1 MIKLRC
7 KDTNFLQYGENK
19 FRRVGKCS
27 YLCSRFQKEIVKR
40 YTRSVQRN
48 LRNSIVIQN
57 QCNGYRVLRG
67 LIASSYHK
75 VILRTSLQEAAYGAT
90 LLLLLMLDA
99 ARESGIKKT

>member
-19 FRRVGKCS
+19 FGGTGKMS
-27 YLCSRFQKEIVKR
+27 YFCSRFQKEIVKR

-90 LLLLLMLDA
+90 LLLLLLNG
-99 ARESGIKKT
+99 ARKSN